1 MLALDKRVPIH
12 SLMLIGAV
20 GASLSMFLIPA
31 CGNLSSLIFVL
42 VVMGWCMGCLDCLA
56 NLKII
61 QMFGKNVGPFLQAMH
76 CSYGIGAFVSP
87 MIASAFLLN
96 KDCSKYIDGF
106 TIQTPSYHSMPTNE
120 SDLEPSTVTLHIP
133 PQPHRVF
140 RYRHMSRL
148 PKAFYILGGLQ
159 LSIACLVA
167 YVILQEKAGRLKQ
180 RIVPGSGHQQMHH
193 IGSPSPSDFK
203 VGSMGGWFRQCCACG
218 PRSVIMVTVITCV
231 MLFVFDGL
239 QSSFANYIYT
249 YAHESGVTGLKR
261 YEGAILDACFWGF
274 FASGRLIAVPIASKV
289 TASFMLV
296 VNIVGC
302 SIALFVTLIF
312 RWNHV
317 IIYVGTCSVGLFVSS
332 MSPTVMSMAEQFID
346 INPSITTCLVVVA
359 ALGEALCPVIVGNLV
374 VNLGPSSFLLFCLAF
389 SVAAI
394 FLYGALSMSGKQTAK
409 YNDARPESW
418 IWLSKKQL
426 AVDSEST
433 FIKPS
438 GLKYYSRMSD
448 DSDSTSNLEMGPLGS
463 KDNLVDH

>member
-1 MLALDKRVPIH
+1 MASDQKQDYPNGSTVLTSNGENSNEYVTKPKNGKITLKNKEEELGQAEWIEQTTLHARDETVSFWKLFLDNSIYVITYCSVFGSFGVCVGFLGPTVFDLGCQTRSDMKQMNWVFFVQLIMTLVGSISAGLMAGKVPIH

-20 GASLSMFLIPA
+20 GVSLSMFLIPA

-106 TIQTPSYHSMPTNE
+106 TIETPSYHSMPTNE

-148 PKAFYILGGLQ
+148 PNAFYILGGLQ

-167 YVILQEKAGRLKQ
+167 YVIVQEKSGRLKQ
-180 RIVPGSGHQQMHH
+180 RIVPGSGHEQMHH
-193 IGSPSPSDFK
+193 IGSPTQTDFK

-261 YEGAILDACFWGF
+261 YEGAI
-274 FASGRLIAVPIASKV
+274 
-289 TASFMLV
+289 
-296 VNIVGC
+296 
-302 SIALFVTLIF
+302 
-312 RWNHV
+312 
-317 IIYVGTCSVGLFVSS
+317 
-332 MSPTVMSMAEQFID
+332 
-346 INPSITTCLVVVA
+346 
-359 ALGEALCPVIVGNLV
+359 
-374 VNLGPSSFLLFCLAF
+374 
-389 SVAAI
+389 
-394 FLYGALSMSGKQTAK
+394 
-409 YNDARPESW
+409 
-418 IWLSKKQL
+418 
-426 AVDSEST
+426 
-433 FIKPS
+433 
-438 GLKYYSRMSD
+438 
-448 DSDSTSNLEMGPLGS
+448 
-463 KDNLVDH
+463 